1 MSSGAIVTLAVLA
14 LVGFWALGAYNRL
27 VRLRNALLA
36 GWSPID
42 AQLRRRQALAFELA
56 ELLAGQDEMRDEVGR
71 LTLQTVV
78 AATRQAQAA
87 ADHAQVRPSK
97 AGAIQSLSLAEQVLE
112 GALRPLRVVIGSRP
126 ALLDDAALAE
136 RLQAG
141 LQSLQETDAQIAF
154 VRRMFNE
161 AVLAYNGAVNEVP
174 TRVIAGVFG
183 FRPAAPLQYASP
195 DRGPES
201 QLASTFGP

>member
-1 MSSGAIVTLAVLA
+1 MSSGGIVTLAVLA

-27 VRLRNALLA
+27 VRLRNAVVA
-36 GWSPID
+36 AWAPID

-71 LTLQTVV
+71 MTLQTVV

-97 AGAIQSLSLAEQVLE
+97 AGAVQSLSLAEQVLE

-126 ALLDDAALAE
+126 GLLADPALTERLNAAL
-136 RLQAG
+136 QG
-141 LQSLQETDAQIAF
+141 VQEADAQLAF

-174 TRVIAGVFG
+174 TRVIAAVFG

-195 DRGPES
+195 DRGPDS
-201 QLASTFGP
+201 QLVSMFGP

>member
-1 MSSGAIVTLAVLA
+1 MSSGAVVTLLVLA

-27 VRLRNALLA
+27 VRLRNAVVA
-36 GWSPID
+36 AWAPID

-97 AGAIQSLSLAEQVLE
+97 AGAVQSLSLAEQVLE

-126 ALLDDAALAE
+126 ALLGDPALAE
-136 RLQAG
+136 RLQAALQG
-141 LQSLQETDAQIAF
+141 LHEADAQLAF

-183 FRPAAPLQYASP
+183 FRPAAALQYASP